1 VVRLDSLF
9 ATRCGA
15 PVAWPAPAAVG
26 ADAARAEAVSG
37 AIQRT
42 LDRAVETVD
51 AYRQS
56 PRAEELKRKIE
67 QAKGRLFSVE

>member
-1 VVRLDSLF
+1 MVRLDSLF

-15 PVAWPAPAAVG
+15 PVAAVG

-56 PRAEELKRKIE
+56 PRAEELKHKIE